1 MGTRQEKKKKN
12 LNEISKIIQPSTL
25 YHNVND
31 RNIVT
36 FIISK

>member
-1 MGTRQEKKKKN
+1 MVLFNWGQ
-12 LNEISKIIQPSTL
+12 NEISKIIQPSTL

-31 RNIVT
+31 RNIIA